1 MVSDSARAR
10 HAELVS
16 TVEHHA
22 HRYYVL
28 DAPEIED
35 AEYDALFRELQTLEE
50 LHPELQTPDSPTQ
63 RVGAAPVE
71 AFAKAPHR
79 IPMLSLSNAFGTE
92 EVEEFVRR
100 VERAVGSV
108 DAYVCELKID
118 GLAVSL
124 TYREGQLARGATRG
138 NGLEGEEVTAQL
150 RTIRTIPTR
159 LRAGVGGVPA
169 EIEVRGEAFLP
180 KSAFARLNEQL
191 DEQGKPRYAN
201 PRSAAAGGVRQLD
214 PRITARRGL
223 RAFMYAIDP
232 PGEAASQV
240 EVLDAL
246 DRLGLPTN
254 PHRRVVSDVEGIVAY
269 LEEWHDRRHDLDYET
284 DGVVIKVASL
294 ALQEELGAVARSPR
308 WAIAYKFP
316 PEEVE
321 TTVLDILVSVGRTGA
336 ATPVAVLEPALVAG
350 STVRRATLHNEDE
363 VARKDIRIGDTV
375 LLHKAGDVIPEVVR
389 PLLERRPEGA
399 QPWRMPDRC
408 PACDTELVRDEG
420 EVVRR
425 CINPLCPAQQRE
437 RLRHFASRSCLDI
450 EGLGEAIIDQLID
463 GGHVADA
470 ADLFR
475 LDKATLLT
483 LEGFA
488 DRSADNLLRSIAARR
503 RVPLARLVN
512 ALGIRHV
519 GEHTA
524 VTLAAHFGTLEALSA
539 AGEEEL
545 LAVEGIGP
553 VVARSVA
560 GWFGS
565 EPGRELL
572 RRLAEVG
579 VEAERTE
586 ASTGPWTGQTWV
598 LTGTLDGLTR
608 PQAEARI
615 RALGGAATSSVSRKT
630 HAVVAGA
637 SPGSKLEKAQRLG
650 VRVLDEAQ
658 FLAELEA
665 AGAGGRLS
673 ARSDD
678 GLGESP
684 PSVGASAPRG

>member
-1 MVSDSARAR
+1 MVPEEARVR
-10 HAELVS
+10 HAELVR

-28 DAPEIED
+28 DSPEIED
-35 AEYDALFRELQTLEE
+35 SEYDALFRELVGLEE

-79 IPMLSLSNAFGTE
+79 TPMLSLANAFGVD

-100 VERAVGSV
+100 VERVVGTV

-124 TYREGQLARGATRG
+124 SYRDGQLVRGATRG
-138 NGLEGEEVTAQL
+138 NGLEGEDVTAQL
-150 RTIRTIPTR
+150 RTVRTIPTR
-159 LRAGVGGVPA
+159 LLAGVGGIQA
-169 EIEVRGEAFLP
+169 EIEVRGEVFLP
-180 KSAFARLNEQL
+180 KSAFARLNEEL
-191 DEQGKPRYAN
+191 DERGKPRYAN
-201 PRSAAAGGVRQLD
+201 PRNAAAGSVRQLD

-232 PGEAASQV
+232 PGDAGTQAG
-240 EVLDAL
+240 VLDAL

-254 PHRRVVSDVEGIVAY
+254 PHRRVVSNVEGVAAY
-269 LEEWHDRRHDLDYET
+269 VEEWHDRRHDLDYDT
-284 DGVVIKVASL
+284 DGVEIKVASL

-308 WAIAYKFP
+308 WATAYKFP

-321 TTVLDILVSVGRTGA
+321 TVVLDIIVSVGRTGA

-375 LLHKAGDVIPEVVR
+375 LLHKAGDVIPEVER
-389 PLLERRPEGA
+389 PLLEKRPDGA
-399 QPWRMPDRC
+399 QPWRMPERC
-408 PACDTELVRDEG
+408 PSCDTELVREEG

-425 CINPLCPAQQRE
+425 CVNPLCPAQRRE
-437 RLRHFASRSCLDI
+437 RLRHFASRAGLDI
-450 EGLGEAIIDQLID
+450 EGLGEAIIDQLVD

-483 LEGFA
+483 LDGFA
-488 DRSADNLLRSIAARR
+488 DRSAENLLRAIDERR
-503 RVPLARLVN
+503 HVPLGRLVN

-524 VTLAAHFGTLEALSA
+524 FTLAAHFGTLDAL
-539 AGEEEL
+539 AGAPEEGL

-560 GWFGS
+560 GWFAS

-572 RRLAEVG
+572 HRLAEVG
-579 VEAERTE
+579 VEPERTE

-598 LTGTLDGLTR
+598 LTGGLDALSR
-608 PQAEARI
+608 PEAEARI
-615 RALGGAATSSVSRKT
+615 RALGGTPGSSVSRKT

-665 AGAGGRLS
+665 AGG
-673 ARSDD
+673 
-678 GLGESP
+678 
-684 PSVGASAPRG
+684 